1 MTASD
6 PVTRHQSNAVAR
18 VQLELAVG
26 SEPISGY
33 IQDDTGRH
41 EFVGWIDLVDAIA
54 KAHETGDAHG
64 ARVYETGGSWNGAAW
79 IRPASGGRLS

>member
-33 IQDDTGRH
+33 VQDHTGRH

-54 KAHETGDAHG
+54 KAHETGVAHSVVQEGG
-64 ARVYETGGSWNGAAW
+64 AV
-79 IRPASGGRLS
+79 